1 MTTTVNENFDTRY
14 ELKQAYSELQ
24 IPELRSWVQMHPAGF
39 HTAYPPRWVNSLY
52 FDTHGLDTFN
62 DHIAG
67 VPVRRKLR
75 YRWYGEDLKVARR
88 GQVEVKNK
96 SELAGWKLIEKL
108 EPDFELGGK
117 SWAALTNEFCHA
129 SSGLTQEL
137 LSVARPVLLTVYHR
151 EYFVSADS
159 QVRLTIDSKMKG
171 YDQYFQARPNLYF
184 PNRGDEQVVL
194 ELKCRVGRVTKL
206 TEALS
211 HFPARAMRY
220 SKYVTNIWQD
230 LV

>member
-1 MTTTVNENFDTRY
+1 MNENLDTRY

-24 IPELRSWVQMHPAGF
+24 LPELRSWVRMHPAGF
-39 HTAYPPRWVNSLY
+39 RAAYPPRWVNSLY
-52 FDTHGLDTFN
+52 FDTHRLDTFN

-75 YRWYGEDLKVARR
+75 YRWYGEDIKVARR
-88 GQVEVKNK
+88 GQMEVKNK

-108 EPDFELGGK
+108 LPDFELEGK
-117 SWAALTNEFCHA
+117 SWAALADAFCTA
-129 SSGLTQEL
+129 SGGIVREL

-151 EYFVSADS
+151 EYFVSADE
-159 QVRLTIDSKMKG
+159 QVRLTVDSQMKG
-171 YDQYFQARPNLYF
+171 YDQYFHARPNLYF
-184 PNRGDEQVVL
+184 PNRGDERVVL
-194 ELKCRVGRVTKL
+194 ELKSKIDQVAQL

-230 LV
+230 LI